1 MIVRFYKYISNL
13 LSPLIFFY
21 FVIRF
26 FFSKEDKGSL
36 LKKFGLSKV
45 KRPNGKLVWINGVSI
60 GEAKSGITV
69 AEEILKNNSN
79 TTILFTTSTLTAF
92 EVISGLKKNF
102 IITYTPIDINFI
114 VKRFIKSWKPD
125 LTIFMESEI
134 WPNIISEHKK
144 NNISFSILNGRIS
157 KKSYIFWKKISFFS
171 KEIFTNINL
180 CFVQNQESKNY
191 FESLGVSN
199 VTLISNLKFI
209 NSSRKIDKNEYHSLK
224 KILSKKL
231 VITLFSSHEE
241 EELVL
246 INCYKNLKKK
256 FSNLIFIIIPRHIH
270 KSNQIMLN
278 LKNHSIDFALRSKDK
293 NNINEKTFYIVDT
306 YGELNLFFKLSHA
319 AIVGGSFK
327 KIGGHNPIEISNYD
341 CVLFFGPEMFNF
353 NQIKKIILKKK
364 AGFEVNNHEDLTK
377 KITFILNNKKLK
389 EQTIINFKKLCKE
402 EALKVK
408 KMLKNFSM

>member
-21 FVIRF
+21 FVLRF

-60 GEAKSGITV
+60 GEAKSGISV

-92 EVISGLKKNF
+92 KVISSLKKNF

-134 WPNIISEHKK
+134 WPNIISEHKN

-157 KKSYIFWKKISFFS
+157 KKSYFFWKKISFLS

-180 CFVQNQESKNY
+180 CFAQNKESKNY

-199 VTLISNLKFI
+199 VKLISNLKFI
-209 NSSRKIDKNEYHSLK
+209 NNSRKIDENEYVSLK

-231 VITLFSSHEE
+231 VVTLFSSHEE
-241 EELVL
+241 EELIL
-246 INCYKNLKKK
+246 IDCYKNLKKK
-256 FSNLIFIIIPRHIH
+256 FSNLFFIIIPRHIH
-270 KSNQIMLN
+270 KSNQIMSN

-293 NNINEKTFYIVDT
+293 NNINEKNFYIVDT

-353 NQIKKIILKKK
+353 NQIKEIILKKK
-364 AGFEVNNHEDLTK
+364 AGFEVNSHEDLTK
-377 KITFILNNKKLK
+377 KIILILDNKKLK

-408 KMLKNFSM
+408 KVLKNFSM